1 MILSQRK
8 KRKSRL
14 FGIPSLDEI
23 EHCGGASATPSA
35 KPEGPQLGS
44 CAALCKSLRV
54 TIGGGPGGWTS
65 SYVLC
70 LRDGGRGASEGSNQ
84 IEEGWET
91 EGSLW
96 QGLGPAGRCP
106 KPLQT
111 LTSTQILSAKA
122 SGPPQQRSPT
132 FFSATCETG
141 ARLKV
146 GSHSRDLVCVVL
158 DAASSPSHNTTQPGE
173 DTELRGLGTE
183 SHKHRLQ
190 LGDPEHMETVWESET
205 LSVSFASCTEV
216 TAVRR
221 SLTMRLM
228 PSPD

>member
-1 MILSQRK
+1 M
-8 KRKSRL
+8 
-14 FGIPSLDEI
+14 
-23 EHCGGASATPSA
+23 
-35 KPEGPQLGS
+35 
-44 CAALCKSLRV
+44 
-54 TIGGGPGGWTS
+54 S

-70 LRDGGRGASEGSNQ
+70 LRDGGRGASEGANQ
-84 IEEGWET
+84 IEESWET

-96 QGLGPAGRCP
+96 QGLGPVGRCP
-106 KPLQT
+106 KLLQT

-146 GSHSRDLVCVVL
+146 EFHSRDLVCVVL
-158 DAASSPSHNTTQPGE
+158 DVASSPSHNTTQPGE
-173 DTELRGLGTE
+173 DTELHGLGTE

-205 LSVSFASCTEV
+205 LSLSFASCTEV

-228 PSPD
+228 PSLD

>member
-54 TIGGGPGGWTS
+54 TIGGGPGGWRS

-96 QGLGPAGRCP
+96 QGLGPAGRRP
-106 KPLQT
+106 KSLQT

-146 GSHSRDLVCVVL
+146 GFHSRDLVCVVL
-158 DAASSPSHNTTQPGE
+158 DVASSPSHNTTQHNQERIQSYMGWEP
-173 DTELRGLGTE
+173 
-183 SHKHRLQ
+183 SHTST
-190 LGDPEHMETVWESET
+190 GYSWETQSTWKLCGSQ
-205 LSVSFASCTEV
+205 
-216 TAVRR
+216 RR
-221 SLTMRLM
+221 
-228 PSPD
+228 